1 MPVTQ
6 AQQIPLFDLIMCLSD
21 AVDLV
26 SPAVVNHHKQVA
38 YMAYTIGS
46 EMGLPLADRK
56 DLVVAGSLH
65 DVGALSLRERLDI
78 LRFEIEGPAR
88 HAEIGYGLLKMVPL
102 FAEAARLVR
111 FHHLPWKH
119 GAGAESMGV
128 PVPTGSHV
136 LHLAD
141 RVAVLI
147 DREQDV
153 LAQAESISS
162 RVEALAGEM
171 FVPEMVEAIKGL
183 ASKEYFW
190 LDATYPSIET
200 VLSRKVDMGSVGMG
214 VDDFLGLARLFSR
227 IIDFRSRF
235 TATHSSGVVATAET
249 LARLAGSTEQ
259 ERQTV
264 MIAGYLHDLGK
275 LAVPSEILEKP
286 ARLSDKE
293 FNMMRRHT
301 FYTYRILDRIGA
313 LELVK
318 ICASF
323 HHERLEGSGYPFH
336 LDERNLPMICRIL
349 AVADVFTA
357 ITEDRPYRK
366 GMAKEQALQLLQ
378 GMADA
383 SALEPSLVSLMRVHF
398 DEINAVRIAA
408 QAVSEQEYRDLALGT
423 A

>member
-1 MPVTQ
+1 MTQ
-6 AQQIPLFDLIMCLSD
+6 AQHIPLFDLIMCLSD

-38 YMAYTIGS
+38 YIAFTIGS

-78 LRFEIEGPAR
+78 LRFEIEGPER
-88 HAEIGYGLLKMVPL
+88 HAELGYGLLKMVPL
-102 FAEAARLVR
+102 LADAATLVR
-111 FHHLPWKH
+111 FHHLPWNH

-128 PVPTGSHV
+128 PVPMGSHV

-147 DREQDV
+147 DREDDV

-171 FVPEMVEAIKGL
+171 FVPDMVEALKGL

-190 LDATYPSIET
+190 LDATYPSIES
-200 VLSRKVDMGSVGMG
+200 VLSRKVDLGSVEMG

-235 TATHSSGVVATAET
+235 TATHSSGVVATAEA

-259 ERQTV
+259 ECQIV

-275 LAVPSEILEKP
+275 LAVPAEILEKP

-293 FNMMRRHT
+293 FNMMRRHS

-318 ICASF
+318 NCASF

-336 LDERNLPMICRIL
+336 LDERNLPTICRIL

-366 GMAKEQALQLLQ
+366 GMAKEQALQVLQ

-383 SALEPSLVSLMRVHF
+383 SALESSLVSLMRVHF